1 MIAERLEK
9 LRQSMKK
16 AGIDCYL
23 IPTSDYHDS
32 EYISD
37 YFKVRSYFSGFT
49 GSAGTLVVTEQTAA
63 LFTDGRYFIQA
74 AKELSGTEIRLM
86 KMGEAGV
93 PTLKEYL
100 EQILETGWKLGF
112 DGRLVQAGE
121 AQAYE
126 QITQKKQGGIIF
138 DRDLAQEIWKERP
151 ALIHHP
157 VYRLADCYTGEKTEH
172 KLKRL
177 REIRIKEKSESR

>member
-74 AKELSGTEIRLM
+74 AKELSGTEIGSCSTDFLSSER
-86 KMGEAGV
+86 GGGFAGCTYGIYAFGATEGYAHFRHFTV
-93 PTLKEYL
+93 EY
-100 EQILETGWKLGF
+100 
-112 DGRLVQAGE
+112 
-121 AQAYE
+121 
-126 QITQKKQGGIIF
+126 
-138 DRDLAQEIWKERP
+138 
-151 ALIHHP
+151 P
-157 VYRLADCYTGEKTEH
+157 VVEEH
-172 KLKRL
+172 KM
-177 REIRIKEKSESR
+177 EYN

>member
-138 DRDLAQEIWKERP
+138 WK
-151 ALIHHP
+151 
-157 VYRLADCYTGEKTEH
+157 YR
-172 KLKRL
+172 KLRKN
-177 REIRIKEKSESR
+177 

>member
-49 GSAGTLVVTEQTAA
+49 G
-63 LFTDGRYFIQA
+63 
-74 AKELSGTEIRLM
+74 
-86 KMGEAGV
+86 EA
-93 PTLKEYL
+93 E
-100 EQILETGWKLGF
+100 
-112 DGRLVQAGE
+112 
-121 AQAYE
+121 
-126 QITQKKQGGIIF
+126 
-138 DRDLAQEIWKERP
+138 
-151 ALIHHP
+151 
-157 VYRLADCYTGEKTEH
+157 
-172 KLKRL
+172 
-177 REIRIKEKSESR
+177 